1 MTQIM
6 NPTVWNPKTNCLHV
20 DDPYEREPVYGN
32 ILLDIDAF
40 MSALGGTS
48 KAGSTAS
55 LHEIFFNGDQ
65 GEVQMLDLANDYYD
79 GISRSKGA
87 STRMERMAKA
97 EALMGNKKFRP
108 FEANLIIAQH
118 IAYANRHSQS
128 KAGAVI
134 TSMDYAPFQDTPF
147 VGGNVEMPIRTGIL
161 AGLFQSVTLA
171 VLTGKWRAESQ
182 DLKYYR
188 NIAET
193 KSPEPSKGT
202 GTVTQVTVQK
212 HGGAVAITQR
222 AQQVINDDNPFARL
236 VTQMGQKR
244 LFDENDMIADE
255 IESNVALTITGVD
268 FGARTGTPPS
278 STTNPLDFL
287 TTLITVF
294 EQTSQ
299 PLNLFISRGFMY
311 NEYFLNDIMRGGS
324 LAGNT
329 PPTQQNVNEQVGP
342 FPFLGGVTWGRDN
355 AITNTTS
362 GWAMN
367 DAAIKL
373 FRGPSRNYTI
383 ADEDTETTKYV
394 TKNHFL
400 PETVDPSLIYKV
412 NGIAAP

>member
-1 MTQIM
+1 MTQIF
-6 NPTVWNPKTNCLHV
+6 NPTVWNPETNCLHV
-20 DDPYEREPVYGN
+20 DDPYEKEPVYGN
-32 ILLDIDAF
+32 IIMDIDAF
-40 MSALGGTS
+40 MSALGGNS
-48 KAGSTAS
+48 KGASTAS
-55 LHEIFFNGDQ
+55 LHEIFMNGDQ
-65 GEVQMLDLANDYYD
+65 AEVQMLDLANDYYD
-79 GISRSKGA
+79 GISRSKAA
-87 STRMERMAKA
+87 STRTERMAKA
-97 EALMGNKKFRP
+97 EAVMGNKKYRP

-118 IAYANRHSQS
+118 IAYANRHS

-134 TSMDYAPFQDTPF
+134 TSMDYSAFQDTPF
-147 VGGNVEMPIRTGIL
+147 VGGNVEVPIRTGIL
-161 AGLFQSVTLA
+161 NGLFQSITLA

-188 NIAET
+188 NIAEG

-202 GTVTQVTVQK
+202 GTVTTVTVQK

-222 AQQVINDDNPFARL
+222 AQQVINDDAPFARL

-244 LFDENDMIADE
+244 LFDENDMTADVIEAITSPTIA
-255 IESNVALTITGVD
+255 GVD
-268 FGARTGTPPS
+268 FGARTGSPPA

-287 TTLITVF
+287 TSLITTF
-294 EQTSQ
+294 EALSA
-299 PLNLFISRGFMY
+299 PVNLFITRGFIF
-311 NEYFLNDIMRGGS
+311 NEFFLNDIMRGGS

-329 PPTQQNVNEQVGP
+329 PPSQQNVNEQVGP
-342 FPFLGGVTWGRDN
+342 FPYLGGVTWARDN

-367 DAAIKL
+367 DAGIKL

-400 PETVDPSLIYKV
+400 PSVVDSTLIYKV
-412 NGIAAP
+412 TGIAA